1 MGNGCGANGH
11 PAQHHVEQEVGLEW
25 QTLALDRFMLVCHA
39 QVVDQKLKTV
49 KVSSFI
55 PCKTFS

>member
-1 MGNGCGANGH
+1 MDSGCGTLGH
-11 PAQHHVEQEVGLEW
+11 HAQHHVEQELGLEQ
-25 QTLALDRFMLVCHA
+25 QTLALDHFMLVCHA

-55 PCKTFS
+55 PPETFF

>member
-11 PAQHHVEQEVGLEW
+11 PAQRHVEQELGLEQ
-25 QTLALDRFMLVCHA
+25 QTLALDHFMLVCHA
-39 QVVDQKLKTV
+39 LVVDQKLKTV

-55 PCKTFS
+55 PPETFF